1 MAEARLDP
9 RAAPATWGEFL
20 RVRGTIQ
27 ELAGHHASA
36 HHDFAQST
44 AVFDLLG
51 ERYQAA
57 LSRLA
62 LGRLAATTGARQQA
76 ERWLDDAE
84 QAFLALGAE
93 WNLNEVATAKSL
105 LPTAQGPS
113 PAVSPSDNDEAVIRR
128 LVDAAILP
136 VLLARETATAL
147 HEALHA
153 KAAVVYVTATS
164 GDVKVLAAA
173 GVKSEESIA
182 LATAAARGD
191 SQASGHSLI
200 VETLGRGPDGERHG
214 VAVISAGSVSDEQRR
229 MRLLSMVARQGFD
242 LCDARQTPTRPADQ
256 PHERSLEPLLPG
268 FICASAAMNK
278 LAEQVQRLQGHD
290 LTVLITGES
299 GTGKDLVARAIHSG
313 STRKSAMFLPFNCTT
328 TTREL
333 ADSQLFGHRRGSFT
347 GAITDQQGLIRSAA
361 GGTLFLD
368 EIGDLPLDI
377 QPKLLRFLEQSEI
390 MPVGETR
397 PQSVDVRVLAA
408 TNADLEQR
416 VAEGRFREDLYYR
429 LSVIRLVVPPLRDR
443 REEIP
448 HLSTYFLR
456 QAGEQLS
463 KADIQLG
470 QDTLDLFAGY
480 WWPGNIRQL
489 KNEIQRAVA
498 MSPAGGT
505 IRPEHLSAD
514 FGAPD
519 PRATG
524 GSTGAPFRPVAPGN
538 LATAVEVLERQVIAA
553 TLHRTGGNISE
564 AARILGLTRRG
575 LYLKLKRLGLDQVP
589 ADTQ

>member
-1 MAEARLDP
+1 MRWYEWSLKVLAVRLAIRRGEYEQAVSLAETLAQTHGVPPAEAIHADLAACEALAAAGRLSEAKRRLGVAEARLDP

-390 MPVGETR
+390 MDAFVECQVPTAI
-397 PQSVDVRVLAA
+397 PQ
-408 TNADLEQR
+408 
-416 VAEGRFREDLYYR
+416 F
-429 LSVIRLVVPPLRDR
+429 RLVRFQIEPVARASRDL
-443 REEIP
+443 P
-448 HLSTYFLR
+448 SVL
-456 QAGEQLS
+456 
-463 KADIQLG
+463 
-470 QDTLDLFAGY
+470 
-480 WWPGNIRQL
+480 
-489 KNEIQRAVA
+489 QRGKV
-498 MSPAGGT
+498 
-505 IRPEHLSAD
+505 LSAVYRV
-514 FGAPD
+514 GPYQ
-519 PRATG
+519 RATG
-524 GSTGAPFRPVAPGN
+524 TPQGYALRLLVDPVRSAAPAPYPEPHALQAVA
-538 LATAVEVLERQVIAA
+538 Q
-553 TLHRTGGNISE
+553 
-564 AARILGLTRRG
+564 
-575 LYLKLKRLGLDQVP
+575 
-589 ADTQ
+589 